1 MADEGCEVLA
11 RLLPGLGRH
20 ELELVERYSAPA
32 TVRSGRTLVYQG
44 DEASAAFLLVAGKLR
59 PVRIKGS
66 SSTPFEDL
74 LPGSW
79 PCLAEAMLGRTCLLN
94 MLASGDCTL
103 RRFGHYNLAALLREP
118 WFKELALGVLA
129 RSLYCVYGAMEAS
142 NATERVARAL
152 AARSTV
158 QADADAK
165 TLRLELGQAELAEST
180 GLTRE
185 TVNRSLAR
193 LERAGIV
200 ETERGAVLVYDI
212 EGLRTYEE

>member
-20 ELELVERYSAPA
+20 ELELVERYSAP
-32 TVRSGRTLVYQG
+32 T
-44 DEASAAFLLVAGKLR
+44 
-59 PVRIKGS
+59 
-66 SSTPFEDL
+66 
-74 LPGSW
+74 
-79 PCLAEAMLGRTCLLN
+79 
-94 MLASGDCTL
+94 
-103 RRFGHYNLAALLREP
+103 
-118 WFKELALGVLA
+118 
-129 RSLYCVYGAMEAS
+129 
-142 NATERVARAL
+142 
-152 AARSTV
+152 
-158 QADADAK
+158 DADGK